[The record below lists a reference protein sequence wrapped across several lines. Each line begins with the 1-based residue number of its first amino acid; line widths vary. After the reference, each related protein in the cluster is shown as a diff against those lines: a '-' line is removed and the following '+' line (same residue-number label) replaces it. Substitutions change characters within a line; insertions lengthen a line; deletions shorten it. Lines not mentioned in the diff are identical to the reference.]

1 MVFLIGTSYGNGVYF
16 ATSASYSASNTYSV
30 PDSNGNK
37 RIYMCKVLTGE
48 YTNGKSGMIIPPQKP
63 SPAGTHLLY
72 DCVVDNVSRPNMY
85 IIFHDAQAYP
95 EYMILFKWFLFAWYV
110 SAHHAP

>member
-1 MVFLIGTSYGNGVYF
+1 
-16 ATSASYSASNTYSV
+16 
-30 PDSNGNK
+30 
-37 RIYMCKVLTGE
+37 
-48 YTNGKSGMIIPPQKP
+48 
-63 SPAGTHLLY
+63 
-72 DCVVDNVSRPNMY
+72 VVDNVSRPNMY